1 VQLQAR
7 WAAMQ
12 AILLIREH
20 EASYKALCI
29 ALEEGSKVGD
39 LILAIEENLPQ
50 TLPSSTRSVD
60 QKMKMK
66 DMESNLLMKYIQK
79 ITNRVGGINK
89 VEYVGNVISNDNANR
104 DLVKVGIDGYLI
116 EQVRYI
122 FVYL

>member
-1 VQLQAR
+1 MQLQAR